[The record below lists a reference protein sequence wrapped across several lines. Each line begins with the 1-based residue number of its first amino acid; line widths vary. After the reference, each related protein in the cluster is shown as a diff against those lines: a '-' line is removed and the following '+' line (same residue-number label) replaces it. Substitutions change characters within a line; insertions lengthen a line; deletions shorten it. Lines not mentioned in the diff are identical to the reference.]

1 MKLTCGFARAAG
13 KLMLPSRS
21 PGTISYPP
29 PPPQRK
35 ISPPP
40 PELNPNLSPILE
52 SRFTLPFRLC
62 LIALLFL
69 LPFTSSAQATTYNV
83 SSEEDLADAFS
94 HGLIQGATAAI
105 IVNIN
110 ADITLTGNG
119 GALFSSTT
127 IHGNGHTINGVDSH
141 RPITINEATANVV
154 INNLT
159 LANGQS
165 IANEHG
171 GAIRY
176 VAGASL
182 TLNNVTVRDSASAFS
197 GSTGNGGGLYC
208 NAANLTIRNSRIHD
222 NSGNKGGG
230 VNLDSGC
237 TNAQIINSSVYDNTS
252 TGNGG
257 GIHVDGGAS
266 VTISNSSIFGNSS
279 AHRGGGIYMDGG
291 GTLTLEHVTIAGN
304 STTDAQGS
312 ASSDTGAG
320 LRMYSGTL
328 HIRHSIIYGNTLKGN
343 QENCRLHS
351 SVTVG
356 TLSNNIVGAGSDS
369 TCTPNSDPA
378 DPLLD
383 GPGIHRQGNFF
394 IPRAG
399 SSAIDSIG
407 NADCLS
413 SVTTDQ
419 RGRARPYPAG
429 GNCDKGAI
437 EWYPPPPPPPSA
449 DSGGSGGGG
458 GGSDDDDETLKAVL
472 APPVST
478 CLTLEGIVASNLTE
492 STQCQRLD
500 AMQIANPD
508 IKEGDF
514 VDAVDVWSWVMPNT
528 QICFE
533 AAGGSFTFIDT
544 AAMPRTV
551 QAWPACSLN
560 GMTCASLDGPGM
572 LVLLPGDPPSDCA
585 SPAAQAAQVS
595 AQGLSNCMVRTQFNL
610 NFRAAPDGEITGAV
624 PHNATLTALE
634 RTAGWFKVDY
644 HGERGW
650 ISAEY
655 VEVKG
660 NCG

>member
-1 MKLTCGFARAAG
+1 M
-13 KLMLPSRS
+13 
-21 PGTISYPP
+21 PG
-29 PPPQRK
+29 
-35 ISPPP
+35 
-40 PELNPNLSPILE
+40 
-52 SRFTLPFRLC
+52 
-62 LIALLFL
+62 ALVFL
-69 LPFTSSAQATTYNV
+69 LPFTTSAQATTYNV
-83 SSEEDLADAFS
+83 SSEQDLADAFS
-94 HGLIQGATAAI
+94 HGLIQGSAAAI

-110 ADITLTGNG
+110 ADITLSGNG

-127 IHGNGHTINGVDSH
+127 IHGNGHTINGADSH
-141 RPITINEATANVV
+141 RPITVNEATANVV

-165 IANEHG
+165 IANEAG

-182 TLNNVTVRDSASAFS
+182 TLNNVTVRNSASAFS

-208 NAANLTIRNSRIHD
+208 AAANLTIRNSRIHD

-230 VNLDSGC
+230 IYLGAGC
-237 TNAQIINSSVYDNTS
+237 TNAQIINSSIYNNTS

-257 GIHVDGGAS
+257 GIHVVGGAS
-266 VTISNSSIFGNSS
+266 VTISNSSIYGNTS
-279 AHRGGGIYMDGG
+279 AHRGGGIYMDDG

-320 LRMYSGTL
+320 LRMYAGTL
-328 HIRHSIIYGNTLKGN
+328 HLRASIIHGNTLKGN
-343 QENCRLHS
+343 QENCRIHS

-356 TLSNNIVGAGSDS
+356 TLSNNMIGGGSDT

-378 DPLLD
+378 DPLLV
-383 GPGIHRQGNFF
+383 GPDVHRQGNFF
-394 IPRAG
+394 IPRQG

-413 SVTTDQ
+413 TVTTDQ
-419 RGRARPYPAG
+419 RGRARPYPTG

-437 EWYPPPPPPPSA
+437 EDPGYVPPPPPSPPPS
-449 DSGGSGGGG
+449 DDEGGDDDDD
-458 GGSDDDDETLKAVL
+458 DDDDETLKAVL
-472 APPVST
+472 AAPVST
-478 CLTLEGIVASNLTE
+478 CLTLDGIAANNLTE

-514 VDAVDVWSWVMPNT
+514 VDAVDVWSWVQPNT
-528 QICFE
+528 EICFE
-533 AAGGSFTFIDT
+533 ALGGSVKFIDT
-544 AAMPRTV
+544 AAMPRTTRETE
-551 QAWPACSLN
+551 AYSKD
-560 GMTCASLDGPGM
+560 GMTCAKIDGPGI
-572 LVLLPGDPPSDCA
+572 LVLLPGDRPAPAAADAATKSA
-585 SPAAQAAQVS
+585 KAAPAVPAAQS
-595 AQGLSNCMVRTQFNL
+595 LSNCMVRTQFNL
-610 NFRAAPDGEITGAV
+610 NFRAAPDGEIVGEV
-624 PHNATLTALE
+624 PHNSTLTALE

-650 ISAEY
+650 ISAEF
-655 VEVKG
+655 VDKKG
-660 NCG
+660 TCG